1 MTCCLG
7 GEWNGVVW
15 VESGE
20 VLCWKCEVAFSFG
33 DVLNCV
39 ALVECDKV

>member
-7 GEWNGVVW
+7 GVRNCVVR

-20 VLCWKCEVAFSFG
+20 VLCWKCEVALGFG

-39 ALVECDKV
+39 VLVW

>member
-7 GEWNGVVW
+7 GVWNGDVW

-20 VLCWKCEVAFSFG
+20 VLCWKCEVAFGFG
-33 DVLNCV
+33 GVRCWIVLV
-39 ALVECDKV
+39 K